1 MCCKNLTFYQK
12 LLHLWIS
19 FPIAIRQAVQM
30 LTLKSI
36 PKLGNSNLSSRVTN
50 RRLSPSKSRP
60 SPSWTKQCNSVVESS
75 AAKMEEQMLLYYSLC
90 GCSEL
95 LLLGAGPPLALPYGS
110 YCRPLSSVLID
121 APMESPNF
129 FLMSISIIPVIE
141 FGSDDT
147 TSSSW
152 LFLRL
157 MSFH

>member
-1 MCCKNLTFYQK
+1 
-12 LLHLWIS
+12 
-19 FPIAIRQAVQM
+19 M

-36 PKLGNSNLSSRVTN
+36 PKLGNSNRICLRG
-50 RRLSPSKSRP
+50 SPIVVCRHQSQGRHQVGP
-60 SPSWTKQCNSVVESS
+60 SSVVESS

-129 FLMSISIIPVIE
+129 FLMSISIIRVIQ
-141 FGSDDT
+141 FGSYDT
-147 TSSSW
+147 TTSKEAIW
-152 LFLRL
+152 NLFHFVFNIDITNETTLL
-157 MSFH
+157 NLAHT